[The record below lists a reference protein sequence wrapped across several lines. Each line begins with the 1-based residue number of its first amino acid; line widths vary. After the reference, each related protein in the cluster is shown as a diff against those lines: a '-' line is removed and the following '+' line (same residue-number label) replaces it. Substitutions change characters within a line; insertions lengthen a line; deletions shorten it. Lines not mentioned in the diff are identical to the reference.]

1 MNNEPIYGT
10 YIGGDDQ
17 EEAGTARFRTA
28 KIQTYGDGVQSV
40 PFMHTPQGIRSAYGE
55 SPAVVMNPRGR
66 GYEMLKDNR
75 QAKIQ
80 KHRGYHN
87 GRPDDPHGVTA
98 SYNRWS
104 GGSDNDWGPPS
115 GSRVPVRPRGPVG
128 SSGAA
133 VSMKG

>member
-1 MNNEPIYGT
+1 MNNEPVYGT
-10 YIGGDDQ
+10 YIGGDDK

-28 KIQTYGDGVQSV
+28 KIQTGDGVQSV

-55 SPAVVMNPRGR
+55 SPAVVMNPRRGG
-66 GYEMLKDNR
+66 GYEMLSDNR
-75 QAKIQ
+75 KPKIQ

-87 GRPDDPHGVTA
+87 GRPDDPHGVT
-98 SYNRWS
+98 SYNEGF
-104 GGSDNDWGPPS
+104 GGTGNDWGPPG

-128 SSGAA
+128 SGGAT

>member
-17 EEAGTARFRTA
+17 EEAGTARFRMA
-28 KIQTYGDGVQSV
+28 KIQTGDGVQSV
-40 PFMHTPQGIRSAYGE
+40 PFMHTSQAIRSAYGE
-55 SPAVVMNPRGR
+55 SPAVVMNPRGG
-66 GYEMLKDNR
+66 GYEMLSDNR
-75 QAKIQ
+75 KPKIQ

-98 SYNRWS
+98 
-104 GGSDNDWGPPS
+104 SDNDWGPPS

-128 SSGAA
+128 SGGAYA
-133 VSMKG
+133 PMKG